1 MDVKTRLMVV
11 DDEPIVG
18 KRLKSLLEKAGYDV
32 KTFTDGSAAIEE
44 LVNNRFDIIITDL
57 KMKNVGGMDILK
69 AALKSNL
76 NSKVIIITGFS
87 KKETAT
93 EAFNKGAFDFILK
106 PFKIDKLKQVI
117 RKAEDDLTNNL

>member
-32 KTFTDGSAAIEE
+32 KIFTEGSAAIEE
-44 LVNNRFDIIITDL
+44 LHNNRFDIIITDL
-57 KMKNVGGMDILK
+57 KMKNVDGMDILK

-87 KKETAT
+87 KKETAA

-106 PFKIDKLKQVI
+106 PFRIDKLKRVI
-117 RKAEDDLTNNL
+117 RKAEDDLTNDL